1 MIRQTTAGHWI
12 IDGDTHI
19 GKWIEESGRLD
30 HDQYLTPRFSTLIR
44 TEGVAIDVGALYG
57 DHTISYARVAS
68 RVIAIEPNP
77 EAYECLVRNT
87 ADLKNVV
94 PMHCALGH
102 QSGEVLMVNGFQNA
116 GSAYAKD
123 GVGVAMIKLDDMEL
137 DRLDF
142 IKLDVE
148 GFEYKVLLGG
158 ITTLRKFRPVI
169 VTEINKLALERNATN
184 FRAIHN
190 LILGDLGYCYFEFM
204 PLIKD
209 PETEP
214 QFDAIYIP

>member
-1 MIRQTTAGHWI
+1 MIRQTKAGHWI
-12 IDGDTHI
+12 IDGDSHI

-30 HDQYLTPRFSTLIR
+30 HDQFLTPRFSSLIKPG
-44 TEGVAIDVGALYG
+44 GVALDVGALYG
-57 DHTISYARVAS
+57 DHSIAYARVAS

-77 EAYECLVRNT
+77 EAYECLARNM
-87 ADLKNVV
+87 AEFKNVV

-102 QSGEVLMVNGFQNA
+102 QKGEILMVNGLQNA
-116 GSAYAKD
+116 GCAYAVA
-123 GVGVAMIKLDDMEL
+123 GVGVAMVRLDDLQL

-142 IKLDVE
+142 VKLDVE

-158 ITTLRKFRPVI
+158 LDTLRRCRPVI
-169 VTEINKLALERNATN
+169 VTEINRGALERNHTN

-190 LILGDLGYCYFEFM
+190 LILGDLGYCYSEFM
-204 PLIKD
+204 PKVAD
-209 PETEP
+209 PDQEP